1 MSSLAFLVT
10 ELQSL
15 ASETRRKHPDIREAA
30 EKSLA
35 ILRASPEQATANL
48 ASDGPQSDDLLRP
61 VFMGC
66 ATKNAK
72 VVAISLGSLQRLI
85 ALKAVP
91 QSAVELIINTMSDA
105 MSQGVDIQLRIL
117 QTLLS
122 LVTNFPAVHGNL
134 LGEALLLCFKLQE
147 SKIAV
152 VSSTAAATL
161 RQLVMFVF
169 DKMVDEDRRDDSD
182 PSQWHEMKLPNGATK
197 TLGPSARDAFSVF
210 EDLCLLANSEKPNFL
225 KLEFLHKTF
234 ALELIESVLTNYHDL
249 FRKHAELVLL
259 LQLHLCPLLL
269 KALSDRPLFPLTLR
283 CTRVVF
289 LLLKQ
294 FALEL
299 ETEAEIFL
307 TLLIKIIGED
317 HSEQSEQVPR
327 PQWMRVLAME
337 IMRGLCS
344 DAELMRN
351 VWARYDAHH
360 SGSNVFTALITTLK
374 RLVTEKP
381 ALLGVST
388 QMFGVGVQPDTGSGA
403 SNSGY
408 GLDVAGMAGIV
419 ATAASATVSG
429 VVGMMG
435 SSGGLSLQGSAM
447 KLQCIDQLDK
457 ADAPPIPESYIYLLA
472 VQCIVSLCEGFAAFT
487 GPLYSTIVIQRPRAA
502 GEAVIRAPPALDLA
516 SLPESDP
523 STAQLRIVC
532 AIIES
537 GWPAL
542 LAALSFIIATNLSDD
557 LFVEVLASYQAMTNV
572 AGMLGLTT
580 PRDAFFTSLSKF
592 AVPTRVVSSLDHSYG
607 AEAQTP
613 RTAASL
619 SENLGFSTGPAQPPG
634 LSERNLACLKVLV
647 ASALFLAGSLGESW
661 FGILEALQN
670 ADYVLTSK
678 GAAVPAKRAPF
689 GGSGS
694 AHGSRAVSGSGGTR
708 HALLLDLDAEALQT
722 AIQRLFDASKNLED
736 DAFRYF
742 INALCRLSAEMVGMQ
757 TDGETQIVDATESS
771 NSLEEPPTP
780 SALSPRL
787 EPAHRRR
794 VSGIHLPRTLRSGD
808 FGINKLGGV
817 AHLNIYRLIYRS
829 PDVAWDTT
837 TNHLLSIICLP
848 YAPQAI
854 RVQAARVLD
863 EILVIVPRNLTT
875 TGDLQAEVQ
884 KRVLDV
890 LAQQVVPDYSV
901 VGGSTTT
908 SVELRRMGLETL
920 HQILEASGHTL
931 VVGWETIFEM
941 LASVCKPPPPARSAS
956 LDSISV
962 LSSPPSPALRSKPMP
977 LGLGNPSEKS
987 YTALVKIAFQSL
999 TLVCDSVSSLSP
1011 AHLRLC
1017 ISTLGQFGRQADT
1030 NIALTAAASL
1040 LWSVS
1045 DAIQSKRKNAEE
1057 EPEYNSLWMFLLLEV
1072 LGLCTDTRPEVR
1084 DGAIQTL
1091 FRTMQLYGA
1100 TLSQDTWDQC
1110 IWKVT
1115 FPLLDS
1121 LTKEI
1126 RHFALTSPTET
1137 SMTSTTILPEQAW
1150 DESKTLALQSIGS
1163 IFHDFLSSK
1172 IIHLD
1177 SFVKAWDV
1185 FVNHIQ
1191 DTVLLDNRS
1200 ISPPALRCLEKAVKA
1215 SSSASA
1221 EVQAKVTEIWE
1232 RVWTMADSVGNAI
1245 LRRGNAVHAHAA
1257 ADSPH
1262 KPFTQ
1267 ESLVAFLDVLRCT
1280 RSTSRTLDG
1289 AEWPLERLTRLMAIL
1304 KGILTYPS
1312 SPDYRPDI
1320 DQLPP
1325 VQAIVVET
1333 IVDIDL
1339 SAPGCPSLIMR
1350 DLSEFATL
1358 PFLAA
1363 FDVPQNPKT
1372 QTPQKRITYIALAK
1386 KAMPML
1392 VDLFLRF
1399 KDREEIYMDGTIEAV
1414 LSAYSIPVKL
1424 KYDCPPASK
1433 FGHDLPLWKTAT
1445 SNFLRIVK
1453 ECVLPMQTL
1462 GTVIPDEHIEGIWRQ
1477 VLDVFKGGILADCSA
1492 TESFPLE
1499 KQEAEENFDLALI
1512 GALEIDVVPHL
1523 GDKRVP
1529 DSLVGQLAKVL
1540 QQGSRLYEVEVGSN
1554 PHSPISSSGSR
1565 DFEKIEMDGHYDNG
1579 STQSGA
1585 LVPRERFSYWCFDL
1599 LFLICS
1605 NITKDQEP
1613 SRRRLA
1619 ALSLPSLLNR
1629 CRMVMMGYV
1638 ADEALRGNL
1647 PFPRARE
1654 DELLYVLRKLLELR
1668 LWPGSLWAALSEQPS
1683 AFAVEQPAI
1692 DASLSPSLLIADA
1705 VKRSSV
1711 AHLFHFYP
1719 VLCEIA
1725 SIPRKTPSSWVLTR
1739 AADKSSS
1746 EGVEATELDA
1756 RVLARECLKEVG
1768 REMGVRH

>member
-122 LVTNFPAVHGNL
+122 LVTNFPAVHGTL

-169 DKMVDEDRRDDSD
+169 DKMVDENRRDDPD
-182 PSQWHEMKLPNGATK
+182 TTQWMEMKLPNGTTK

-210 EDLCLLANSEKPNFL
+210 EDLCLLANSERPNFL

-249 FRKHAELVLL
+249 FRKHTELVLL

-294 FALEL
+294 FAREL

-307 TLLIKIIGED
+307 MLLIKIIGEEHAEHTD
-317 HSEQSEQVPR
+317 QAPR

-360 SGSNVFTALITTLK
+360 SGSNVFTALITALK

-381 ALLGVST
+381 ALLGVSA
-388 QMFGVGVQPDTGSGA
+388 QIFGVGVQPDGTL
-403 SNSGY
+403 NSGY
-408 GLDVAGMAGIV
+408 GLDVGGMAGMV

-429 VVGMMG
+429 VAGVVGMMG
-435 SSGGLSLQGSAM
+435 TSGGLSLQGSAM

-472 VQCIVSLCEGFAAFT
+472 VQCIVSLCEGFASFI
-487 GPLYSTIVIQRPRAA
+487 GPLYSAIVIQRPRAA
-502 GEAVIRAPPALDLA
+502 GEAVIRAPPALDLP

-523 STAQLRIVC
+523 STTQLRIVC

-580 PRDAFFTSLSKF
+580 PRDAFFTSLAKF

-607 AEAQTP
+607 TDALTP

-619 SENLGFSTGPAQPPG
+619 SENLGFSSGSIQPPG

-678 GAAVPAKRAPF
+678 GAAAPGKRGPF
-689 GGSGS
+689 GGGGS
-694 AHGSRAVSGSGGTR
+694 APGSRTVSGSGGAR
-708 HALLLDLDAEALQT
+708 HALLSDLDSESLQT

-736 DAFRYF
+736 DAFSHF

-757 TDGETQIVDATESS
+757 TDGDTQIVDASDS
-771 NSLEEPPTP
+771 NLGSEEPQ
-780 SALSPRL
+780 SATLSPRP

-817 AHLNIYRLIYRS
+817 AHLNIHRLIYRA

-837 TNHLLSIICLP
+837 TNHLLSIICLT

-875 TGDLQAEVQ
+875 TGTLQAEVQ

-890 LAQQVVPDYSV
+890 LAQQIVPEYSL
-901 VGGSTTT
+901 GGSTTT

-941 LASVCKPPPPARSAS
+941 LASVCKPPPPAPTAS
-956 LDSISV
+956 LDSISTSP
-962 LSSPPSPALRSKPMP
+962 SSPVVRAKPMH
-977 LGLGNPSEKS
+977 LGLGLPSERS

-1011 AHLRLC
+1011 DHLRLC

-1100 TLSQDTWDQC
+1100 TLSQETWDQC

-1126 RHFALTSPTET
+1126 RHFAVSSSPRAERL
-1137 SMTSTTILPEQAW
+1137 MTTTTVPPEQAW

-1163 IFHDFLSSK
+1163 IFHDFLPSK
-1172 IIHLD
+1172 IIHLE
-1177 SFVKAWDV
+1177 SFVNAWGV

-1191 DTVLLDNRS
+1191 DTVLLDNRI
-1200 ISPPALRCLEKAVKA
+1200 ISPPALRSLEKAVKA
-1215 SSSASA
+1215 SSGAA
-1221 EVQAKVTEIWE
+1221 ADVKPKVTEIWE
-1232 RVWTMADSVGNAI
+1232 RVWKMADTVGHSI
-1245 LRRGNAVHAHAA
+1245 LRRAPDATATE
-1257 ADSPH
+1257 SPH

-1267 ESLVAFLDVLRCT
+1267 ESLVAFLDVIRCT
-1280 RSTSRTLDG
+1280 RSISCALDG
-1289 AEWPLERLTRLMAIL
+1289 TEWPIERLTRLMAIL
-1304 KGILTYPS
+1304 KGVLTYPS

-1325 VQAIVVET
+1325 VQAIVIET

-1339 SAPGCPSLIMR
+1339 AAAGAPSLVMR

-1363 FDVPQNPKT
+1363 FDVPSDPKT
-1372 QTPQKRITYIALAK
+1372 QTPQKRVTYIALAK
-1386 KAMPML
+1386 KIMPML
-1392 VDLFLRF
+1392 VDMFLRF
-1399 KDREEIYMDGTIEAV
+1399 KGREEIYVDGTIEAV

-1445 SNFLRIVK
+1445 ANFLRIVQ
-1453 ECVLPMQTL
+1453 ECVLPMKTL
-1462 GTVIPDEHIEGIWRQ
+1462 NDIIPDAHIEGIWRQ
-1477 VLDVFKGGILADCSA
+1477 VLDVFRGGILADCSA

-1529 DSLVGQLAKVL
+1529 DPLVGQLAKVL
-1540 QQGSRLYEVEVGSN
+1540 QQGSQLYEAEVSSN
-1554 PHSPISSSGSR
+1554 PHSPTSSGSR
-1565 DFEKIEMDGHYDNG
+1565 EFEKIEMDDGPYTNG

-1585 LVPRERFSYWCFDL
+1585 LLPRERFSYWCFDL

-1605 NITKDQEP
+1605 NTTKDQEP
-1613 SRRRLA
+1613 ARRRLA

-1629 CRMVMMGYV
+1629 CRNVMVGYV

-1647 PFPRARE
+1647 PFPRVRE
-1654 DELLYVLRKLLELR
+1654 DELIYVLRKLLELR

-1692 DASLSPSLLIADA
+1692 DTSMGPSLLIADA

-1725 SIPRKTPSSWVLTR
+1725 SIPRKTPSSWVLSR
-1739 AADKSSS
+1739 GADREASP
-1746 EGVEATELDA
+1746 EAVEIDA
-1756 RVLARECLKEVG
+1756 RVLARNCLKEVG
-1768 REMGVRH
+1768 REMGVGR